1 MEKIRLAKSND
12 LPRIEKMF
20 RRVRASMELNG
31 VYCWSQGYPTNED
44 FENDIANKNA
54 YILTDDGMVKAYMA
68 ISTNLLEAFY
78 PDSHDEQKLIALL
91 SDLESDGDEKGIVL
105 ERLMVD
111 PAFRKKGYAKEIV
124 NSLRDKIP
132 PTPYGLLSWSNQTP
146 AVFPFYEKYG
156 FSSKRAITSFEYGE
170 KFSLVSSCIK
180 RG

>member
-124 NSLRDKIP
+124 NSLRDKFPHSLWIA
-132 PTPYGLLSWSNQTP
+132 LVVESNA
-146 AVFPFYEKYG
+146 AVFPFYENMG
-156 FSSKRAITSFEYGE
+156 FKQAGYHEFEYG
-170 KFSLVSSCIK
+170 KNSHCLVLYK